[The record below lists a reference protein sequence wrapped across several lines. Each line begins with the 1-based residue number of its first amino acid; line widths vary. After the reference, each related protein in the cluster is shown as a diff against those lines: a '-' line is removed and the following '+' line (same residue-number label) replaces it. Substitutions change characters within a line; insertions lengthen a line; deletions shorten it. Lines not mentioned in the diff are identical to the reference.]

1 MYNVNV
7 VFKSHLIPDTA
18 ITIVIPI
25 IIMRMVSEYPV
36 IIVFPKSTKSYY
48 NSYSPLKFT
57 DKGVRLSL

>member
-1 MYNVNV
+1 MYNVN

-18 ITIVIPI
+18 ITIYSNSHNHIENGTEYLVNI
-25 IIMRMVSEYPV
+25 I
-36 IIVFPKSTKSYY
+36 FPKSTKSYY